1 MTQRMLEGFK
11 VVDFT
16 HVVAG
21 PHCTKLLAEHGA
33 EVIKIEPLGGEL
45 ARLLPMHR
53 EGRSAYFIQHNVGK
67 KNMAMNLATP
77 EAQAICRDLIRQADV
92 VVENF
97 SPGVMKQHGL
107 DWETLHRINPD
118 LVMCSISCFGQTG
131 PLANLPGYD
140 WIAQSYSGIIDLLG
154 EPGRSPI
161 FGDFAFGDVSTGAH
175 AYGAIVTALLHRMRG
190 GKGQHIDL
198 ALMEVLFSYHELAV
212 QMNDTTGGQWVAK
225 RSGARHD
232 MLAPVGIYKCR
243 DRYIFLLGINHQWR
257 GLATAMGR
265 EDLLEDPRFSDL
277 RTMGQ
282 YREELDAAI
291 QSWLDSLDSV
301 DEAVALLRKNRV
313 PCAPILSIPEVIA
326 LPHSK
331 ERGLMRTIP
340 DEIFGDIHVPRTP
353 LRFSAFPDTPE
364 LRAATLGQHN
374 REILSERLG
383 YSEAQIVDLENRN
396 VIASKNI

>member
-107 DWETLHRINPD
+107 DWESLSRINPD

-175 AYGAIVTALLHRMRG
+175 AYGAIVTALLHRLRG
-190 GKGQHIDL
+190 GKGQYIDL

-232 MLAPVGIYKCR
+232 MLSPVGIYKCR
-243 DRYIFLLGINHQWR
+243 DRYIFLLGVNHQWR

-265 EDLLEDPRFSDL
+265 QDLLDDPRFSDL
-277 RTMGQ
+277 KTMGQ

-301 DEAVALLRKNRV
+301 DEAVARLQKNRV

-331 ERGLMRTIP
+331 ERGLMRTIH
-340 DEIFGDIHVPRTP
+340 DAIFGDIHVPRTP
-353 LRFSAFPDTPE
+353 LRFSAFPDTPD

-374 REILSERLG
+374 REILRERLG
-383 YSEAQIVDLENRN
+383 YSEAQIADLEARN

>member
-16 HVVAG
+16 HVIAG

-45 ARLLPMHR
+45 ARMLPMHR

-67 KNMAMNLATP
+67 KPMAMDLATP
-77 EAQAICRDLIRQADV
+77 EAQAICRELIKQADV

-107 DWETLHRINPD
+107 DWESLRKINPN

-131 PLANLPGYD
+131 PLSHLPGYD

-154 EPGRSPI
+154 EPGRTPI

-212 QMNDTTGGQWVAK
+212 QMYDTTGGQWVAQ
-225 RSGARHD
+225 RSGARHG
-232 MLAPVGIYKCR
+232 MLSPVGIYKCK

-265 EDLLEDPRFSDL
+265 EDMLADPRFSDL
-277 RTMGQ
+277 KTMGQ
-282 YREELDAAI
+282 YKDELDAAI
-291 QSWLDSLDSV
+291 EAWLDTLPSV
-301 DEAVALLRKNRV
+301 DEAVAQLQKHRV

-340 DEIFGDIHVPRTP
+340 DAIFGDIHVPRTA
-353 LRFSAFPDTPE
+353 LRFSEFPDTPD
-364 LRAATLGQHN
+364 LRAGTLGQYNH
-374 REILSERLG
+374 EILRERLG
-383 YSEAQIVDLENRN
+383 YTEAQIADLEARN